1 MMSVGAKGLISV
13 LSNIRPKQTLEMIR
27 ACQHGDFEKAGRMQ
41 VALMPLI
48 DALFCEVN
56 PIPVKQALNL
66 VGFDVGLPRLPLT
79 PLSEANIQR
88 LKTLLA
94 S

>member
-1 MMSVGAKGLISV
+1 
-13 LSNIRPKQTLEMIR
+13 
-27 ACQHGDFEKAGRMQ
+27 MQ

-66 VGFDVGLPRLPLT
+66 AGFDVGLPRLPLT

-94 S
+94 P

>member
-1 MMSVGAKGLISV
+1 
-13 LSNIRPKQTLEMIR
+13 MIR

-66 VGFDVGLPRLPLT
+66 AGFDVGLPRLPLT

>member
-1 MMSVGAKGLISV
+1 MDGIV
-13 LSNIRPKQTLEMIR
+13 KQTLEMIR